1 MRRGKL
7 IRQAIQKLL
16 QSTRMETICHVLVR
30 RYIIVPGMTKLKH
43 FSKKLLYHFLRKCF
57 LDFTQILKLI
67 IPFFRFYGL
76 LAQRA
81 YFRFEGF
88 FFVIKATQ
96 IEVGITQGLDTE
108 DILKVLAN
116 KQSTYYN
123 LEYNLMKYQN
133 LFVSSCSSLLDC
145 VCTYAG
151 EREFLPKKSN

>member
-16 QSTRMETICHVLVR
+16 QSTRMETICHVMVR
-30 RYIIVPGMTKLKH
+30 RYIIVPGMTKLKY
-43 FSKKLLYHFLRKCF
+43 FSKKLLYHFLRKC
-57 LDFTQILKLI
+57 L
-67 IPFFRFYGL
+67 FRFYL
-76 LAQRA
+76 DTQSHHPFFQVLWLVSSKSILH
-81 YFRFEGF
+81 RFEGF

-133 LFVSSCSSLLDC
+133 LFVSSCYHYWIVSVPMLVKGSS
-145 VCTYAG
+145 
-151 EREFLPKKSN
+151 FQKK